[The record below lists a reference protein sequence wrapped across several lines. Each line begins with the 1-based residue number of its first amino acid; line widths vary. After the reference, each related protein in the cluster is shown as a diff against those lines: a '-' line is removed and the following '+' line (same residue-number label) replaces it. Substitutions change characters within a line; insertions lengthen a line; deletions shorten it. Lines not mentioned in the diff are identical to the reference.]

1 MRIAIIEDERAETA
15 KALDILGTTENGS
28 YRNLFLR
35 NFTDAEDYRSAVAH
49 GERFEVLF
57 FDVTTRGTL
66 EQANMLLSL
75 TPGITLVFV
84 SSDIS
89 RFRDVYKVP
98 HAYFLTVPID
108 RASLRDCL
116 YRIRKNYA
124 SKRILLEKY
133 GAMHIVELDK
143 VAFMES
149 TLRKTLLH
157 YTDGT
162 AEEFPVNMKEVE
174 PFITLPSFVRVH
186 KSFIINLE
194 RTSSVERTK
203 VFFEGK
209 RGKEDT
215 IINVSRP
222 YINLLRSRNE
232 AYMQSRRSEL
242 ADNGVINDTT
252 TTTVSVCP
260 ELFHTIVN
268 NIYSKPEN
276 DPRGGSAGITNG
288 DFYGFTATKIV
299 PVGNVDQIL
308 KIEGHGKYPENDS
321 IISGT
326 RKIDLGVYRYLA
338 VRYYYEVT
346 HPGEPSAS
354 YMTFVPSPNDRLKV
368 NRDFKR
374 FRLGSMNKLTA
385 NRWSFAV
392 FSFDNISVG
401 GKYNTEHFHLQPFG
415 TTLRC
420 TEIPDGEAMILE
432 GLYFA
437 ATPKALQNIIGNEKF
452 TFPDING
459 TATETPRDII
469 MAVGEKKKLFAN
481 AGISATGGKSGSF
494 AANDALVWHLGY
506 HNITASGNPRCVVE
520 YCRPDAEILAT
531 SEGMTRIHLTFAA
544 KPEVDLAECRVWVFD
559 KLPPEG
565 SPERKLIRLPKY

>member
-28 YRNLFLR
+28 YRNLVLR

-452 TFPDING
+452 PFPDING

>member
-15 KALDILGTTENGS
+15 KALDILGTTENGNF
-28 YRNLFLR
+28 RNLVLR
-35 NFTDAEDYRSAVAH
+35 NFTDAEDYRSAIAA
-49 GERFEVLF
+49 GERFDVLF
-57 FDVTTRGTL
+57 FDVTTCGTL
-66 EQANMLLSL
+66 EQANMLSSL

-84 SSDIS
+84 SSDTS

-98 HAYFLTVPID
+98 HAYFLTVPIE
-108 RASLRDCL
+108 RSSLRDCI

-124 SKRILLEKY
+124 SKRVLLEKY

-149 TLRKTLLH
+149 ILRKTVLH

-162 AEEFPVNMKEVE
+162 KEEFPVNMKEVE
-174 PFITLPSFVRVH
+174 SLITLPSFVRVH

-194 RTSSVERTK
+194 RASSVERTR
-203 VFFEGK
+203 VCFG
-209 RGKEDT
+209 GEDGT
-215 IINVSRP
+215 EKTLINVSRP
-222 YINLLRSRNE
+222 YIGLLKSRNE

-242 ADNGVINDTT
+242 ADNGVISDTVN
-252 TTTVSVCP
+252 TTVSVCP
-260 ELFHTIVN
+260 DLFSSVVN

-276 DPRGGSAGITNG
+276 DPRGGSAGIVNG
-288 DFYGFTATKIV
+288 EFYGFTATRIV
-299 PVGNVDQIL
+299 PSGNVDQIL
-308 KIEGHGKYPENDS
+308 KLEGHGKYPVNDS

-326 RKIDLGVYRYLA
+326 RKIDLGVYKYLA

-437 ATPKALQNIIGNEKF
+437 ATPKALQNVIGNEKF
-452 TFPDING
+452 PFPDVTG
-459 TATETPRDII
+459 TAKGVTHDLI
-469 MAVGEKKKLFAN
+469 MAVGEKKRLFAE
-481 AGISATGGKSGSF
+481 ACISTTGDTGGVF
-494 AANDALVWHLGY
+494 RANDALIWHLGY
-506 HNITASGNPRCVVE
+506 HNVTASGNPKCVVE

-531 SEGMTRIHLTFAA
+531 SEGMTKIHLTLAA
-544 KPEVDLAECRVWVFD
+544 KPELDLAECRVWVFD

-565 SPERKLIRLPKY
+565 SAERSMIRLPE